1 MCVMYKKRND
11 PWGKNI
17 LRIFILLSGL
27 FVFAYSETRADSV
40 KSEVLFLEINLK
52 ERNEEI
58 YQEIRSHYGNFWI
71 RAYRSA
77 EEFEFYSKKHFYVK
91 EIQYFYKT
99 DNKDIYLGKADK
111 SGVFDKEN
119 KLLKKCP
126 PLNNYEVL
134 GFTEYIL
141 KSPFYLGMYV
151 LDKGKYGSLDP
162 YIIPFIDFRDNT
174 IAVKKIE

>member
-1 MCVMYKKRND
+1 MK
-11 PWGKNI
+11 KNI
-17 LRIFILLSGL
+17 LCLFILLSSL
-27 FVFAYSETRADSV
+27 FVFAYSEARGDLI
-40 KSEVLFLEINLK
+40 KSEVIFLEINLK
-52 ERNEEI
+52 ERDEEI

-99 DNKDIYLGKADK
+99 DNKYIYLGKADK

-119 KLLKKCP
+119 KLLKECP

-141 KSPFYLGMYV
+141 RSPFYLGMYI
-151 LDKGKYGSLDP
+151 LNKGKYGSLDP
-162 YIIPFIDFRDNT
+162 YTIPFINFKDNT